1 MVSLR
6 LLSKYACMHAVFP
19 GTPSF
24 TSHPVVVWT
33 GLNISDDCDCFLTVT
48 HKTELKFLQ

>member
-1 MVSLR
+1 
-6 LLSKYACMHAVFP
+6 MHAVFP

-24 TSHPVVVWT
+24 TSHPAVVWT